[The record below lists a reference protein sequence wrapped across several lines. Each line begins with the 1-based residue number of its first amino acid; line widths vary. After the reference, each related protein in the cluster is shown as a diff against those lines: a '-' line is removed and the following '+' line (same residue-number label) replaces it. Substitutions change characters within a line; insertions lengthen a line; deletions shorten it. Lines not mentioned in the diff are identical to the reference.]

1 MEELKLFEV
10 KIISCF
16 YETTARSKIICAK
29 TKEEAQQI
37 FVAWKYYEKKKH
49 NIDYAILDTKVLRRS
64 KRNEF
69 YFNRYLD
76 EDYYKKCLELLERF
90 NNEYEQS
97 EENVQEEM

>member
-16 YETTARSKIICAK
+16 YETMSRRKLICAR

-37 FVAWKYYEKKKH
+37 FIAWKYYEKKKH
-49 NIDYAILDTKVLRRS
+49 NIDYVMLDIKVLRRS
-64 KRNEF
+64 KRNEN
-69 YFNRYLD
+69 YYNRYLD
-76 EDYYKKCLELLERF
+76 EEYYKREIELLERF

-97 EENVQEEM
+97 KENVQEEM